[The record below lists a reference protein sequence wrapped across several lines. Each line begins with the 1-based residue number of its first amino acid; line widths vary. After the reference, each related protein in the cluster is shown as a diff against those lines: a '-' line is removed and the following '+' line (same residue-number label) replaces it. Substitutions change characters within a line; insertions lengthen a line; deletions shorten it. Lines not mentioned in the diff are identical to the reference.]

1 MAKKPEPKKAEQK
14 DKNFSIDILK
24 EMKSSALA
32 IRRKLDDISVYSVQ
46 NVMEQYYVLVDQFA
60 QGHEHFMSPEQC
72 QIAKHDFEY
81 FILLIDLAIHH
92 SDTYNQSREP

>member
-1 MAKKPEPKKAEQK
+1 MKRNPKNAEQK
-14 DKNFSIDILK
+14 EMSISIDDLK

-32 IRRKLDDISVYSVQ
+32 IRRKLDDTSIYSIQ

-60 QGHEHFMSPEQC
+60 QGHEQFMSPEQC

-81 FILLIDLAIHH
+81 FIMLIDLAIHY
-92 SDTYNQSREP
+92 SETRDQNREP